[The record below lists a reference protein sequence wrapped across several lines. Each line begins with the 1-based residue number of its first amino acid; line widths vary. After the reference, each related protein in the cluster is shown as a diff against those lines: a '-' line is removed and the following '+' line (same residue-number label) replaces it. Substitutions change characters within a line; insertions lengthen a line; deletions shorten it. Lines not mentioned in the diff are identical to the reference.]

1 MSYAER
7 QHRNRQR
14 WLLFAAIAIG
24 IALLLLTLAQAGH
37 TPSTAASFMLLL
49 PILFIGLLPSPC
61 QLACIDYMRLGFAP
75 GEPVRAS
82 SFQRPPPCPR
92 A

>member
-1 MSYAER
+1 MSHAER

-37 TPSTAASFMLLL
+37 TPSAASLMLL
-49 PILFIGLLPSPC
+49 PILFIGLLPTPC
-61 QLACIDYMRLGFAP
+61 RLVRIDYMRLGFAP

>member
-37 TPSTAASFMLLL
+37 TPSAASFMLLL
-49 PILFIGLLPSPC
+49 PILFIGLLPTPC
-61 QLACIDYMRLGFAP
+61 RLVRIDCMRLGFAP

-82 SFQRPPPCPR
+82 LFQRPPPCPR